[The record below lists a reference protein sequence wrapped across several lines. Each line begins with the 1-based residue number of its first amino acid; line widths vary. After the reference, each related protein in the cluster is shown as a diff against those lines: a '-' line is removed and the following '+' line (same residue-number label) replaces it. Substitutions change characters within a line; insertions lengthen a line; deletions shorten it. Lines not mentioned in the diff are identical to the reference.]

1 MSNIRDDKPVV
12 MFCNEAMK
20 ATLVEYEPTVNDA
33 VVVTDV
39 VDPGEVIVVPVK
51 EFREWLY
58 SREESDDPNKTV

>member
-1 MSNIRDDKPVV
+1 MSNVRDDEPVV

-20 ATLVEYEPTVNDA
+20 TSLVEHAPTVSDV

-39 VDPGEVIVVPVK
+39 VDPGEIIVVPVK

-58 SREESDDPNKTV
+58 SREEES

>member
-1 MSNIRDDKPVV
+1 MSKIRDDEPVV

-20 ATLVEYEPTVNDA
+20 ATIVEYEPKVSDA

-39 VDPGEVIVVPVK
+39 VEPGEVVVVSVE

-58 SREESDDPNKTV
+58 SREESDE

>member
-1 MSNIRDDKPVV
+1 MSIIRDNEPVV

-20 ATLVEYEPTVNDA
+20 TTLVEYEPTVNDA

-39 VDPGEVIVVPVK
+39 VDPWDVIVVPVK

-58 SREESDDPNKTV
+58 SREESDE

>member
-1 MSNIRDDKPVV
+1 MSKIRDDEPVV

-20 ATLVEYEPTVNDA
+20 TTLIEYEPTVSDS

-39 VDPGEVIVVPVK
+39 VDPGEAIVVSVK

-58 SREESDDPNKTV
+58 SRKEES

>member
-1 MSNIRDDKPVV
+1 MSIIRDDEPVV

-20 ATLVEYEPTVNDA
+20 NTLVEYEPTVNDA

-39 VDPGEVIVVPVK
+39 VDPWDVIVVPVE

-58 SREESDDPNKTV
+58 SRKESDDPNKTV